1 MTDQLRRLTAAAAS
15 IVSAYVTAHRVSAA
29 DVPAMIAAV
38 YAALKPAPEPERSET
53 IVLTPAQIRK
63 SITPLALIS
72 FVDGKSYKTL
82 KRHLGRHGLTLDDY
96 RTKYG
101 LPDDYP
107 STAPAYSEKRSA
119 MARGRRPRPVWT
131 RKKP

>member
-1 MTDQLRRLTAAAAS
+1 MVRA
-15 IVSAYVTAHRVSAA
+15 
-29 DVPAMIAAV
+29 
-38 YAALKPAPEPERSET
+38 T
-53 IVLTPAQIRK
+53 ITLTPAQIRK